1 MSYVVYQKTYIERL
15 GEFIEDETNL
25 CESDNVDNLLKLLRS
40 KDIKTSKRTIYR
52 AIKDKT
58 PIKDK
63 LDEFYVYKMK
73 L

>member
-1 MSYVVYQKTYIERL
+1 VYIVYQKTYIERL
-15 GEFIEDETNL
+15 GRLIEDETNL
-25 CESDNVDNLLKLLRS
+25 CESDSVENLLKLLKS

-63 LDEFYVYKMK
+63 RDEFYVYKIRV
-73 L
+73 